1 MHFPF
6 AGTFYILS
14 SRTYSL
20 RQRSLVDNAA
30 RGVQLTSVRR
40 RGSVYANA
48 GCDDSAQHTTENE
61 WLGFHIRSDCSY
73 NGLGRLNAAAHLPTT
88 KEQTERLNNIK
99 TNACLFLLELQHQ
112 N

>member
-1 MHFPF
+1 MHFLF

-20 RQRSLVDNAA
+20 RQRDLVDNAA

-73 NGLGRLNAAAHLPTT
+73 NGVGRLNAAVHLPTT
-88 KEQTERLNNIK
+88 KEQTELLNNIK
-99 TNACLFLLELQHQ
+99 TNACIFLLELQHQ